1 MTFLVDLGDVPEQC
15 CNHGLDVM
23 VKASAEPGPHEE
35 TIWAPHE
42 NPYLRQHVEDVT
54 RRLQMILEGLQ
65 DAFARLLLG
74 EPLLDLKKSDAPW
87 LRWDPAEF
95 DRVTLYLET
104 KHPTDYTLDDWMMVV
119 DLLIQRYLPDGVIK
133 TEAEYLAV
141 RAALLGKIE
150 ANQARMQAGGAH
162 IEDMVPLVPTSFAH
176 VPPRILTPVESSVLR
191 VAAARAAENIGGVA
205 EQARHAMKGM
215 IIEHVQAQ
223 VLGQKEGTAAYL
235 RQRLFDAFGQLNR
248 DFRRIAVTEAG
259 ECCNQGF
266 VAAQNADSRIK
277 RKEAYRGACKFCR
290 SIDGKTYTVVDPAKP
305 DKNGQ
310 TEVWLGKTN
319 IGRSAAPMMRQG
331 GTLVERPAAER
342 WWPAAGVQHPHCRGS
357 WLPVSEKPPEVSQE
371 FEDWLQALVRKPGS

>member
-1 MTFLVDLGDVPEQC
+1 MTFLVDLGDVPEEC
-15 CNHGLDVM
+15 CNRGLDLM
-23 VKASAEPGPHEE
+23 VKASAEPGEHEE
-35 TIWAPHE
+35 SIWAPHE
-42 NPYLRQHVEDVT
+42 NPYLRQHVEEVT

-74 EPLLDLKKSDAPW
+74 DPLLDLKKAEPPW
-87 LRWDPAEF
+87 LRWDAAEF
-95 DRVTLYLET
+95 DKVKLYLEA
-104 KHPTDYTLDDWMMVV
+104 KHPTDYTLDDWMLVV

-150 ANQARMQAGGAH
+150 ANQARIHASGPR
-162 IEDMVPLVPTSFAH
+162 IEDMVDLVPTSFAH
-176 VPPRILTPVESSVLR
+176 VPPRILNPVERATLKI
-191 VAAARAAENIGGVA
+191 AAVRAAENIGMVT
-205 EQARHAMKGM
+205 EQARHTMKGM

-235 RQRLFDAFGQLNR
+235 RQRLFDSFGQLNR

-266 VAAQNADSRIK
+266 VAAQDQDSRIK

-290 SIDGKTYTVVDPAKP
+290 SIDGKVYEVVDPSKP
-305 DKNGQ
+305 DKDGQ
-310 TEVWLGKTN
+310 RQVWVGKTN
-319 IGRSAAPMMRQG
+319 IGRSASPRMRVG
-331 GTLVERPAAER
+331 GTLVDRATSEM

-357 WLPVSEKPPEVSQE
+357 WLPMSEKPPAVSQE
-371 FEDWLQALVRKPGS
+371 FEDWLQALVRKKES